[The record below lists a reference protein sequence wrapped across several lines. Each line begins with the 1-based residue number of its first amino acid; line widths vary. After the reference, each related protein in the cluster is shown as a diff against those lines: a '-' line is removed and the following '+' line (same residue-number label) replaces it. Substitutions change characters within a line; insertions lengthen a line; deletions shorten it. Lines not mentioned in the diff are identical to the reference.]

1 MLAACI
7 ALWLG
12 LLLTLPPRPS
22 PWLVVAS
29 GLPVLALASWRA
41 ARRRG
46 LAWRAFIAGTSD
58 LHGLGLVLL
67 YAVGVLLRDTHGI
80 STDGVTYFA
89 QLRSLVFDRD
99 LDVAHEFTVLG
110 QPPRPNHVVP
120 IGPTLLWAP
129 FYLAVAAADWLG
141 RVLGMWRGPADST
154 SLGLTLPYVRAALL
168 TSFALGAAGLV
179 AVLVHLRTQFSKGV
193 AWMAVTLLFG
203 ATPLFWYMVYEPS
216 MTHAASFGFAALFA
230 VASVAWLTPTAV
242 APSDISKGPGPIQEG
257 LGPGVGGLLPERDRP
272 YARVSVLGTLLGG
285 AFAVRSQEVLFALL
299 PALFVFGVAAPW
311 RVRLSRAMRLA
322 GWAFLGALPWLVLQV
337 VHSYVLFSRYE
348 YNLLGQGGYFHPLQS
363 RWLDTLFSSWHGFFS
378 WTPVAYL
385 AALGTVA
392 YLRREWRWATAAL
405 VILFFTAWVNG
416 ATEDWAAGWSFG
428 GRRFSSVLVLLAPG
442 LALAIEAI
450 AKRPLLALAP
460 VVAGALWWN
469 HLLMVQYTSG
479 MLPKDEPVAF
489 SRLVRQQGDVA
500 TRAPY
505 AYPFAFPANA
515 WFAWRHDL
523 PIDKYD
529 VLSPEPF
536 GESFETRFDRS
547 VEKYLLEGWEAPTG
561 DEWGA
566 AWWIRDTPATLA
578 VPLALP
584 PGRVVI
590 TIRTRTRLDEPVV
603 QAALALDLNG
613 TQVGQ
618 FAAGV
623 PEPSTVTITIPAEV
637 AARLVRSGFNRLSIR
652 SLGVSRID
660 PADTRPP
667 GPLARRRDAA
677 WPVAVYDLGVARIQ

>member
-1 MLAACI
+1 MIAACVL
-7 ALWLG
+7 LWLG
-12 LLLTLPPRPS
+12 LLISLPPRPS

-41 ARRRG
+41 ARRQRRP
-46 LAWRAFIAGTSD
+46 WRALIADTAD
-58 LHGLGLVLL
+58 LHGLALVLL
-67 YAVGVLLRDTHGI
+67 YAVAVLIKDTHGI
-80 STDGVTYFA
+80 TTDGVTYFA

-99 LDVAHEFTVLG
+99 LDVAREFTVLG
-110 QPPRPNHVVP
+110 QPPRPVLVVP

-129 FYLAVAAADWLG
+129 LYVAVAVIDAFGRTLG
-141 RVLGMWRGPADST
+141 LWRAPADVAT
-154 SLGLTLPYVRAALL
+154 LGLTTPYVRAALL
-168 TSFALGAAGLV
+168 SSFALGATGLV
-179 AVLVHLRTQFSKGV
+179 ALLLHLRRQFARGV
-193 AWMAVTLLFG
+193 AWTTVTLVFG

-230 VASVAWLTPTAV
+230 VAAAAWLAPWGQVPTV
-242 APSDISKGPGPIQEG
+242 RQS
-257 LGPGVGGLLPERDRP
+257 L
-272 YARVSVLGTLLGG
+272 VLGTLLGG

-299 PALFVFGVAAPW
+299 PALFVLGVSAPW
-311 RVRLSRAMRLA
+311 PDRLRRALRLA
-322 GWAFLGALPWLVLQV
+322 GWAFLGALPWLVLQA

-348 YNLLGQGGYFHPLQS
+348 YTLVGQGGYFNPLQS
-363 RWLDTLFSSWHGFFS
+363 RWLDTLFSSWHGLFS
-378 WTPVAYL
+378 WTPVVYL
-385 AALGTVA
+385 AALGTIA

-405 VILFFTAWVNG
+405 VILFLTAWVNG
-416 ATEDWAAGWSFG
+416 ATQDWAAGWSFG

-442 LALAIEAI
+442 LALAIEAVV
-450 AKRPLLALAP
+450 KRPLVALAP
-460 VVAGALWWN
+460 LVAAALWWN

-489 SRLVRQQGDVA
+489 SRLVRQQGEVA

-529 VLSPEPF
+529 VLAPVGIGP
-536 GESFETRFDRS
+536 SFETRFDRH
-547 VEKYLLEGWEAPTG
+547 VEKFLLDGWEAPTG
-561 DEWGA
+561 DEWGS
-566 AWWIRDTPATLA
+566 AWWIRDTPATIA

-584 PGRVVI
+584 PGRVNVTI
-590 TIRTRTRLDEPVV
+590 TTRTRLDEPVV
-603 QAALALDLNG
+603 QAALALDVNG

-623 PEPSTVTITIPAEV
+623 PAPTTSTLTIPAEV
-637 AARLVRSGFNRLSIR
+637 AARVLRPGFNRFAIR
-652 SLGVSRID
+652 SLGVSRVD
-660 PADTRPP
+660 PADPRPP

-677 WPVAVYDLGVARIQ
+677 WPVAVYDLSVAPLP

>member
-12 LLLTLPPRPS
+12 LLITLPPRPS

-29 GLPVLALASWRA
+29 GLPVLALASWQA
-41 ARRRG
+41 ARRRER
-46 LAWRAFIAGTSD
+46 LWRAFLDDTAD
-58 LHGLGLVLL
+58 LHALGLVLL

-80 STDGVTYFA
+80 TTDGVTYFA

-99 LDVAHEFTVLG
+99 LDVAREFTVLG

-129 FYLAVAAADWLG
+129 LYLLVAAGDALG
-141 RVLGMWRGPADST
+141 RMIGVWRAPADSAT
-154 SLGLTLPYVRAALL
+154 LGLTTPYVRAALL
-168 TSFALGAAGLV
+168 SSFALGATGLV
-179 AVLVHLRTQFSKGV
+179 ALLVHLRAHFSKGV
-193 AWMAVTLLFG
+193 AWTAVTLLFG
-203 ATPLFWYMVYEPS
+203 ATPLFWYMVYEPA

-230 VASVAWLTPTAV
+230 VASAAWLTPWGQVPTV
-242 APSDISKGPGPIQEG
+242 RQS
-257 LGPGVGGLLPERDRP
+257 L
-272 YARVSVLGTLLGG
+272 VLGTLLGG

-299 PALFVFGVAAPW
+299 PALFVFGVTAPW
-311 RVRLSRAMRLA
+311 PDRVNRALRLA
-322 GWAFLGALPWLVLQV
+322 GWAFLGALPWLLLQAL
-337 VHSYVLFSRYE
+337 HSYVLFSRYE
-348 YNLLGQGGYFHPLQS
+348 YNLLGQGGYFNPLQS
-363 RWLDTLFSSWHGFFS
+363 RWIDTLFSSWHGLFS
-378 WTPVAYL
+378 WTPVVYV

-392 YLRREWRWATAAL
+392 YLRREWRWAVAAL
-405 VILFFTAWVNG
+405 VILFLTAWVNG
-416 ATEDWAAGWSFG
+416 ATQDWAAGWSFG

-442 LALAIEAI
+442 LALAIEAMV
-450 AKRPLLALAP
+450 KRPLLALAP

-489 SRLVRQQGDVA
+489 SRLVRQQGEVA

-529 VLSPEPF
+529 VLAPVAI
-536 GESFETRFDRS
+536 GASFETRFDRS
-547 VEKYLLEGWEAPTG
+547 VEKFLLEGWEAPTG
-561 DEWGA
+561 DEWGS
-566 AWWIRDTPATLA
+566 AWWIRDTPATIA
-578 VPLALP
+578 VPVALP
-584 PGRVVI
+584 PGRVSI

-603 QAALALDLNG
+603 QAALALEVNG

-623 PEPSTVTITIPAEV
+623 PEPSSSTLTVPAEV
-637 AARLVRSGFNRLSIR
+637 AARVLRAGFNRLSIR
-652 SLGVSRID
+652 SLGVSRVD
-660 PADTRPP
+660 PNDTRPP

-677 WPVAVYDLGVARIQ
+677 WPVAVYELSMAHLP

>member
-12 LLLTLPPRPS
+12 LLITLPPRPS

-29 GLPVLALASWRA
+29 GLPVLALASWQA
-41 ARRRG
+41 ARRRERP
-46 LAWRAFIAGTSD
+46 WRAFVDDTAD
-58 LHGLGLVLL
+58 LHALGLVLL
-67 YAVGVLLRDTHGI
+67 YAVGVLLKDTHGI
-80 STDGVTYFA
+80 TTDGVTYFA

-110 QPPRPNHVVP
+110 QPARPNHVVP

-129 FYLAVAAADWLG
+129 LYLLVALVDAVG
-141 RVLGMWRGPADST
+141 RMTGLWRAPADAGT
-154 SLGLTLPYVRAALL
+154 LGLTTPYVRAALL
-168 TSFALGAAGLV
+168 SSFALGATGLV
-179 AVLVHLRTQFSKGV
+179 ALLVHLRARFAKGV
-193 AWMAVTLLFG
+193 AWTTVTLLFG
-203 ATPLFWYMVYEPS
+203 ASPLFWYMVYEPA
-216 MTHAASFGFAALFA
+216 MAHAASFGFAALFA
-230 VASVAWLTPTAV
+230 VASAAWLARWGPVPTV
-242 APSDISKGPGPIQEG
+242 RQS
-257 LGPGVGGLLPERDRP
+257 L
-272 YARVSVLGTLLGG
+272 VLGTLLGG

-311 RVRLSRAMRLA
+311 PDRLSRGLRLA
-322 GWAFLGALPWLVLQV
+322 GWAFVGALPWLLLQAL
-337 VHSYVLFSRYE
+337 HSYVLFSRYD
-348 YNLLGQGGYFHPLQS
+348 YNLLGQGGYFNPLQS
-363 RWLDTLFSSWHGFFS
+363 RWIDTLFSSWHGLFS
-378 WTPVAYL
+378 WTPVVYV

-392 YLRREWRWATAAL
+392 YLRREWRWAVAAL
-405 VILFFTAWVNG
+405 VILFLTAWVNG
-416 ATEDWAAGWSFG
+416 ATQDWAAGWSFG

-442 LALAIEAI
+442 LALAIEA
-450 AKRPLLALAP
+450 AVKRPLLALAP

-529 VLSPEPF
+529 VLAPVTI
-536 GESFETRFDRS
+536 GASFETRFDRS
-547 VEKYLLEGWEAPTG
+547 VEKFLLEGWEAPTG
-561 DEWGA
+561 DEWGS

-578 VPLALP
+578 VPLAVP
-584 PGRVVI
+584 PGRVII

-623 PEPSTVTITIPAEV
+623 PEPSSSTVTVPAEV
-637 AARLVRSGFNRLSIR
+637 AARVLRTGFNRLSIR
-652 SLGVSRID
+652 SLGVSRVD
-660 PADTRPP
+660 PNDTRPP

-677 WPVAVYDLGVARIQ
+677 WPVAVYELSIAPVP

>member
-7 ALWLG
+7 VLWLG
-12 LLLTLPPRPS
+12 LLLSLPPRPS
-22 PWLVVAS
+22 LWLVAVS
-29 GLPVLALASWRA
+29 GLPLLALASWRV

-46 LAWRAFIAGTSD
+46 RPWRAFIDETAD
-58 LHGLGLVLL
+58 LHALALVLL
-67 YAVGVLLRDTHGI
+67 YAVGILLRDTHGI
-80 STDGVTYFA
+80 TTDGVTYFA

-99 LDVAHEFTVLG
+99 LDVAQEFTVLG

-129 FYLAVAAADWLG
+129 LYLAVAAGDGLG
-141 RVLGMWRGPADST
+141 RLLGLWRAPSDAT
-154 SLGLTLPYVRAALL
+154 TLGLTLPYIRAALL
-168 TSFALGAAGLV
+168 SSFALGAGGLM
-179 AVLVHLRTQFSKGV
+179 AVLLHLRSQFSKGV
-193 AWMAVTLLFG
+193 AFATVTLLFG

-230 VASVAWLTPTAV
+230 VASVTWLTPRGPATYEFRH
-242 APSDISKGPGPIQEG
+242 GPGPATS
-257 LGPGVGGLLPERDRP
+257 PTVGRSL
-272 YARVSVLGTLLGG
+272 VLGTLLGG

-299 PALFVFGVAAPW
+299 PALLVLGVAAPW
-311 RVRLSRAMRLA
+311 PNRLQRAVRLA
-322 GWAFLGALPWLVLQV
+322 GWAFLGALPWLLLQAL
-337 VHSYVLFSRYE
+337 HSYVLFARYE

-378 WTPVAYL
+378 WTPVAYV
-385 AALGTVA
+385 AALGTLA
-392 YLRREWRWATAAL
+392 YLRREWRWATAAI
-405 VILFFTAWVNG
+405 VVLFLTAWVNG

-442 LALAIEAI
+442 LALVIEAV

-460 VVAGALWWN
+460 MVGAALWWN

-529 VLSPEPF
+529 VLAPVAIGP
-536 GESFETRFDRS
+536 SFETRFDRS
-547 VEKYLLEGWEAPTG
+547 VEKFLLEGWEAPTG
-561 DEWGA
+561 DEWGS
-566 AWWIRDTPATLA
+566 AWWIRDTPATLT

-584 PGRVVI
+584 PGRVAI

-603 QAALALDLNG
+603 QAALALELNG

-623 PEPSTVTITIPAEV
+623 PEPSTATLTVPGDV
-637 AARLVRSGFNRLSIR
+637 AARIVRIGFNHLSIR
-652 SLGVSRID
+652 SLGISRVD
-660 PADTRPP
+660 PADPRPP

-677 WPVAVYDLGVARIQ
+677 WPVAVYDLSITHLP